1 MSKLSRKRIRKP
13 GPVTSTQI
21 PSFTEPTNKISLP
34 KQSDEETFRQQLEDE
49 IAESKRRKD
58 CFGKYL
64 NS

>member
-21 PSFTEPTNKISLP
+21 TSLTEPTNKISLP
-34 KQSDEETFRQQLEDE
+34 KQSDEETFKKQLEDK
-49 IAESKRRKD
+49 ITESKATRKNCGK
-58 CFGKYL
+58 CF

>member
-21 PSFTEPTNKISLP
+21 PSVTEPTNKISLP
-34 KQSDEETFRQQLEDE
+34 KQSDEETFRKQLEDE
-49 IAESKRRKD
+49 IAKSKRTREN
-58 CFGKYL
+58 FGKCL